1 MSKTLSDLIQSSK
14 IGSQMSEE
22 IFEEIAGISKKD
34 IFLQKD
40 EFIVSKVIER
50 KYLEIEKKI
59 LAGVPLQYALSY
71 ANFFG
76 MRFSVTEGVLIP
88 RPETEVM
95 VSKAIKLINS
105 RSSLNKKSCEKLRVV
120 DIGTGSG
127 CIAISLAA
135 EIEEIKNKDFEIKIF
150 ASDIS
155 PDALLVAKNNAKLHH
170 AKIHFI
176 LSDLLEN
183 QDLPE
188 SFDLVLANLPYLRP
202 DYLENNISLK
212 YEPDIALNGGAN
224 GLVIIDRL
232 IDTLKTKL
240 NDNGIA
246 ILEIDPGQAEAIAE
260 KLKTKSL
267 SFSFIKDLNSRTRF
281 VQIENN

>member
-1 MSKTLSDLIQSSK
+1 MSKTLSNLIQSSK
-14 IGSQMSEE
+14 IGSQISEMV
-22 IFEEIAGISKKD
+22 IEEIAGISKKD
-34 IFLQKD
+34 IFLKKD
-40 EFIVSKVIER
+40 VFIVSKDIEE
-50 KYLEIEKKI
+50 KYLEIENKI

-76 MRFSVTEGVLIP
+76 RRFSVTEGVLIP

-95 VSKAIKLINS
+95 VLEAIKFVKT
-105 RSSLNKKSCEKLRVV
+105 RGSSNKKTCEKFRVV

-127 CIAISLAA
+127 CVAISLAA
-135 EIEEIKNKDFEIKIF
+135 ETEEKNKDFNIVIF

-155 PDALLVAKNNAKLHH
+155 PNALLVAKNNAKLHH
-170 AKIHFI
+170 AKVQFI

-183 QDLPE
+183 KDLPK
-188 SFDLVLANLPYLRP
+188 SFDLILANLPYLKP
-202 DYLENNISLK
+202 DYIKKNISLK

-240 NDNGIA
+240 SDNGIA
-246 ILEIDPGQAEAIAE
+246 ILEIDPGQTKAIAE
-260 KLKTKSL
+260 RLKTKNL
-267 SFSFIKDLNSRTRF
+267 SFSFIKDLNLRTRF

>member
-1 MSKTLSDLIQSSK
+1 
-14 IGSQMSEE
+14 MSEE

-34 IFLQKD
+34 IFLKKD

-50 KYLEIEKKI
+50 KYLEIENKI
-59 LAGVPLQYALSY
+59 LVGVPLQYALSY

-76 MRFSVTEGVLIP
+76 RRFSVTEGVLIP
-88 RPETEVM
+88 RPETEVL
-95 VSKAIKLINS
+95 VSEAIKFIKS
-105 RSSLNKKSCEKLRVV
+105 RSSLNKMACKKLRVV

-135 EIEEIKNKDFEIKIF
+135 ETEEINNKDFNIVIF

-155 PDALLVAKNNAKLHH
+155 PDALLVAKNNAKSHH
-170 AKIHFI
+170 AKIRFV

-188 SFDLVLANLPYLRP
+188 IFDLVLANLPYLRP
-202 DYLENNISLK
+202 DYLKKNISLK

-224 GLVIIDRL
+224 GLAIIDRL

-240 NDNGIA
+240 SDDGIA

-260 KLKTKSL
+260 KLKTTSL